1 MRVPEALVPLALRA
15 TRANRAFTSPDVARE
30 RIAERSLRPQSFHPP
45 RRLTRPVTITAA
57 RHGGWPLYTVAP
69 KGRAPRGAVV
79 YTHGGAWVNEI
90 VLPHWRLVEQIAAE
104 SGAAVLVPIYP
115 LVPFGTA
122 QEVVG
127 TVADIARQAA
137 DRFGIV
143 RLAGDSAGGQIALST
158 ALELRDRHGL
168 RVSRT
173 VLIAPALDLSWSNP
187 QIPQVQ
193 PDDPW
198 LAVPGGRVFSE
209 HWRGALPVSDQR
221 VSPLAADLAG
231 LGPLSVYVGTR
242 DILSPDVRLL
252 EQRARAAGVDVDLHV
267 GAGLVHVYPLLPTRA
282 GRLAREQI
290 VADLT
295 DRTDRGDRG

>member
-15 TRANRAFTSPDVARE
+15 TRANRAFVSPELARE

-57 RHGGWPLYTVAP
+57 RHDGWPVYTVAP
-69 KGRAPRGAVV
+69 KGPAPRGAVV

-104 SGAAVLVPIYP
+104 SDTTVIVPIYP

-122 QEVVG
+122 RDVVG
-127 TVADIARQAA
+127 TVADIALRAG
-137 DRFGIV
+137 DRYGVV

-158 ALELRDRHGL
+158 ALELRDRHEL
-168 RVSRT
+168 RLPRT
-173 VLIAPALDLSWSNP
+173 VLIAPGLDLSWSNP

-209 HWRGALPVSDQR
+209 HWRGDLPVSDQR

-231 LGPLSVYVGTR
+231 LGPLSVYIGTR
-242 DILSPDVRLL
+242 DILSPDVRLFV
-252 EQRARAAGVDVDLHV
+252 ERARAAGVDVDLHV
-267 GAGLVHVYPLLPTRA
+267 GDGLVHVYPLLPTRA
-282 GRLAREQI
+282 GQLAREQI
-290 VADLT
+290 VADLR
-295 DRTDRGDRG
+295 D